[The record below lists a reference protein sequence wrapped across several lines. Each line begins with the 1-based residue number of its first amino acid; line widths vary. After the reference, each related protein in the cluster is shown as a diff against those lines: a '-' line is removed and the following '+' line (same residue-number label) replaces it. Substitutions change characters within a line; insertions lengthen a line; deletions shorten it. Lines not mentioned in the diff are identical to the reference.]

1 MKGLSKV
8 IKIKER
14 ELQEE
19 RERLNVLLAKEKEL
33 NLEIEEI
40 KRKILRLK
48 SMKPESILQF
58 ALIQEETKRL
68 LKEKEKLKESLEE
81 LTLEI
86 DRKREDVGKLRGEVK
101 LIKELMKRKELKE
114 KRVNEV
120 LNERFIYQTL
130 YSVDR
135 N

>member
-1 MKGLSKV
+1 MKGLSRI
-8 IKIKER
+8 IKIKES
-14 ELQEE
+14 ELQKK
-19 RERLNVLLAKEKEL
+19 RERLNVLLVKEKEL
-33 NLEIEEI
+33 RLEIEEI
-40 KRKILRLK
+40 DRKISYLK
-48 SMKPESILQF
+48 SVIPESILQF

-68 LKEKEKLKESLEE
+68 LKEKEKLKESLKG

-101 LIKELMKRKELKE
+101 LVKELLKRKELKE

-135 N
+135 T

>member
-1 MKGLSKV
+1 MKGLSRI
-8 IKIKER
+8 IKIKES
-14 ELQEE
+14 ELQKE
-19 RERLNVLLAKEKEL
+19 RERLNVLLVKEKEL
-33 NLEIEEI
+33 RLEIEEI
-40 KRKILRLK
+40 DRKISYLK
-48 SMKPESILQF
+48 SVIPESILQF

-68 LKEKEKLKESLEE
+68 LKEKEKLKESLKG

-101 LIKELMKRKELKE
+101 LVKELLKRKELKE

-135 N
+135 T